1 MTPTQRNNVRVSGQ
15 MAVSNPVI
23 VFAHGFGCDQNLWR
37 FVAREF
43 EATHRV
49 VVFDH
54 VGAGNSDISAYS
66 PAKYDALGAYA
77 ADVLEIVAEL
87 GGPPV
92 IFVGHSVGAMIGI
105 LAAIQQPER
114 FSDLVLICPSPC
126 YIDEPGYTGGFSREQ
141 IEEMLQVLES
151 NYLGWSS
158 SAAPAFMGNP
168 DRPELGQE
176 LKENFC
182 RSNPEIARHF
192 ARVTFLSDH
201 RADLPLL
208 QTPTLILD
216 CQDDFVAPPEVGR
229 YVQSRIAKGQLV
241 TLDATGHCP
250 NLSAPAQTVAAIR
263 SYLSR

>member
-1 MTPTQRNNVRVSGQ
+1 MPALRRNNVSVRGQ
-15 MAVSNPVI
+15 SPDSAPVI

-37 FVAREF
+37 FVAPAF

-54 VGAGNSDISAYS
+54 VGAGHSDISGYS
-66 PAKYDALGAYA
+66 PAKYNSLRAYA
-77 ADVLEIVAEL
+77 ADALEILAEL

-92 IFVGHSVGAMIGI
+92 VFVGHSVSGMVGI
-105 LAAIQQPER
+105 LAAIAQPQR
-114 FSDLVLICPSPC
+114 FSSLILICPSPS
-126 YIDEPGYTGGFSREQ
+126 YIDEPGYTGGFSRDQ
-141 IEEMLQVLES
+141 IDEMLAVLES

-158 SAAPAFMGNP
+158 GAAPAFMGNS

-176 LKENFC
+176 LTENFC
-182 RSNPEIARHF
+182 RTNPEIAAHF

-201 RADLPLL
+201 RADLPLV

-216 CQDDFVAPPEVGR
+216 CQDDFVSPPEVGQYMQR
-229 YVQSRIAKGQLV
+229 NIRNSTLV

-250 NLSAPAQTVAAIR
+250 NLSAPSQTVSAIR
-263 SYLSR
+263 AFLRL